1 MVAPAASS
9 LLGLVSRLAPV
20 IVSGNAAV
28 VVASETRPLPA
39 ITLAEV
45 LATSDLPGGV
55 VNLLTG
61 FAAEL
66 VGPLAAHMDVDALDL
81 AGLDLALYRE
91 AELAAAENVK
101 RVVPPVKL
109 SVRDWLSDAK
119 GQDPY
124 WIAAFLETK
133 TVWHPIGVSRPGAR
147 AGEIVWIAS
156 GSIGLDPPPTAGGE
170 AIAGGRQGG
179 SPSAQ
184 RPDGRDRQPGQA
196 PRLRLPVE

>member
-1 MVAPAASS
+1 
-9 LLGLVSRLAPV
+9 
-20 IVSGNAAV
+20 
-28 VVASETRPLPA
+28 
-39 ITLAEV
+39 
-45 LATSDLPGGV
+45 V

-66 VGPLAAHMDVDALDL
+66 AGPLASHMDVDALDL

-91 AELAAAENVK
+91 AELAATENVK

-133 TVWHPIGVSRPGAR
+133 TVWHPIGV
-147 AGEIVWIAS
+147 
-156 GSIGLDPPPTAGGE
+156 
-170 AIAGGRQGG
+170 
-179 SPSAQ
+179 
-184 RPDGRDRQPGQA
+184 
-196 PRLRLPVE
+196 